1 MAHIQVRVA
10 DQSHLLHPLAPC
22 SRATHNRIHA
32 ELVAFCTYLAPTPDE
47 RHTRALVIAQVTAV
61 AHRRFPRANVDTF
74 GSVAQDLYLPDACV
88 RFLVS
93 A

>member
-1 MAHIQVRVA
+1 MP
-10 DQSHLLHPLAPC
+10 LLLL
-22 SRATHNRIHA
+22 SRNTQRRIHA
-32 ELVAFCTYLAPTPDE
+32 ELVAFCAYLAPTPDE